1 MKIYEL
7 EFNGVK
13 IVCVVKEGELVHF
26 SVFFKLSRTC
36 LRIHELPVK
45 NLETLISLLEEGDPE
60 SIKKFL
66 IKVKDFRLYELEALK
81 KVIKNL

>member
-26 SVFFKLSRTC
+26 SVSFEHSRTC
-36 LRIHELPVK
+36 LRIHELPIK
-45 NLETLISLLEEGDPE
+45 NLESLISLLEEGDPE

-66 IKVKDFRLYELEALK
+66 IEVKNSRLYEVEALK